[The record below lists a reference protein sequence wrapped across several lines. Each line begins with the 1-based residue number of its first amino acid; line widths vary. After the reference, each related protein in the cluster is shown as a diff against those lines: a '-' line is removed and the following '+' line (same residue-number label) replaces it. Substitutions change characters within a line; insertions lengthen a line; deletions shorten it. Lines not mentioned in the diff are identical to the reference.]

1 MVCGSADAAV
11 GAGFIAFGSGAF
23 CSGAFRSEDACAE
36 TEFDADCC
44 GLVAVSDKRKLAID
58 RWKSIQPV
66 MPPTKATLA
75 HSKTITRAACPMKSF
90 MARIVA
96 AYNPVIAGTP
106 YHLPG
111 RRKSCAEVKQKRYPE

>member
-1 MVCGSADAAV
+1 MICGEADAAD

-23 CSGAFRSEDACAE
+23 CSGAFCSEDACAE
-36 TEFDADCC
+36 TEFATGCC
-44 GLVAVSDKRKLAID
+44 ELVAVGDKWKLAVS

-111 RRKSCAEVKQKRYPE
+111 RRKSCAEVKQRRYPE